1 MTACNR
7 AHALLYTLTV
17 FATML
22 LPMQTLAQNDTAERA
37 VIEIIEIEHRDPDRI
52 RERVSA
58 AVDPRGSVGLIDD
71 KLVIATTVA
80 NLRLLRDIIADADS
94 PPRRLIVGVDFA
106 YRADAGDSNSQQQS
120 QSIEGEPLVFVGRTA
135 DAALTGTD
143 NAEPAPVTGSTP
155 RITIAAEI
163 VEDNAALV
171 NISLANFTDLAG
183 NHIVRVPLGTWQTI
197 APPVSASDASA
208 DTDAATDAVPDAA
221 PDAATQPVAP
231 AVAVRIDIVP

>member
-7 AHALLYTLTV
+7 AHALLFTLTV
-17 FATML
+17 FATVV
-22 LPMQTLAQNDTAERA
+22 LPTQTLAQEDTAERA

-52 RERVSA
+52 RQRISA

-80 NLRLLRDIIADADS
+80 NLRQLRDIIADADS

-106 YRADAGDSNSQQQS
+106 YRADAGDSSSQQQS
-120 QSIEGEPLVFVGRTA
+120 QSIEGESLVFLGQAADTA
-135 DAALTGTD
+135 LPETD
-143 NAEPAPVTGSTP
+143 VAEPEPMIGSTP

-163 VEDNAALV
+163 VEENAALV
-171 NISLANFTDLAG
+171 NISLDNFSGLAG
-183 NHIVRVPLGTWQTI
+183 NHIVRVPLGIWQTI
-197 APPVSASDASA
+197 APRVLASDAGGDA
-208 DTDAATDAVPDAA
+208 DAATDGAS
-221 PDAATQPVAP
+221 QPVAP